1 MRRPGRLIFLLAL
14 SPRRRLKNTD
24 LQDSRCVLLDHK
36 TVTFDKQLTT
46 VVKRCMCHST
56 RL

>member
-1 MRRPGRLIFLLAL
+1 LTPGRRTLRLFSKEGFIL
-14 SPRRRLKNTD
+14 SEKCD